1 MKQVFRLLSLLVL
14 TVTLVVL
21 TGSACKKESPPPPDR
36 VWLRGEFKPLDEN
49 TKDYSLPDGITV
61 DSLYGSIDSSIPESD
76 LPLYM
81 QVSSTKSGDTKVTFP
96 AGLIFNPQNPEIE
109 YMMMLQDFTFTA
121 NAGVTDSIYVPVYG
135 CNVDLDEPDDETHF
149 TTAGIE
155 WDKETQELLDLVA
168 DKALN
173 TPEAIDLAQQALSE
187 ITEDSTGLTDSTRT
201 HLKALPSL
209 P

>member
-1 MKQVFRLLSLLVL
+1 MKHASRLLSLLVL
-14 TVTLVVL
+14 TAALVL
-21 TGSACKKESPPPPDR
+21 LAGSSCQKASAPERAWDR
-36 VWLRGEFKPLDEN
+36 AAFQPLAEN
-49 TKDYSLPDGITV
+49 TKDYSLPAGITI
-61 DSLYGSIDSSIPESD
+61 DSLYGSIDSTIPESD

-81 QVSSTKSGDTKVTFP
+81 QVSSTKSGNTKVTFP
-96 AGLIFNPQNPEIE
+96 AGLIFDPQNPEIE
-109 YMMMLQDFTFTA
+109 YMMLLQDFTFTA

-173 TPEAIDLAQQALSE
+173 TPEAIDLAQEALSE

-201 HLKALPSL
+201 HLKALP
-209 P
+209 

>member
-21 TGSACKKESPPPPDR
+21 TGSACKKESPPPDR
-36 VWLRGEFKPLDEN
+36 AWQREAFQPLAEN
-49 TKDYSLPDGITV
+49 TKDYSLPDGITIDTLRGEE
-61 DSLYGSIDSSIPESD
+61 DSVIPESN

-81 QVSSTKSGDTKVTFP
+81 VVRNAKSGNTNVTFP
-96 AGLIFNPQNPEIE
+96 AGLIFDPQNPEIK
-109 YMMMLQDFTFTA
+109 YMMLLKDFTFTA
-121 NAGVTDSIYVPVYG
+121 NVGVTESIYVPTYD
-135 CNVDLDEPDDETHF
+135 CNDVLDDPDVESFF

-201 HLKALPSL
+201 HLKALP
-209 P
+209 